1 MNAATETFA
10 ASEVTINEVV
20 TDDATQEAF
29 EQEAFE
35 QEAFE
40 HEGFEIESER
50 EVRAIAATGEG
61 AEEKLR
67 MVCEAAAE
75 MKARDIVVL
84 DVRGQT
90 IIADFFVMCS
100 GTSLTHIQSIAE
112 GVRDHLREDARERA
126 KPEGDAQSY
135 WVILDYSDVILH
147 VFSEETREFYDL
159 ERLWSDAKITR
170 WDSSPQDDT
179 SNHDARPLQIG
190 VTQPPAQTT
199 SAWPTVSLSAES
211 NQDGAN

>member
-10 ASEVTINEVV
+10 ASEVTINEGAIDEGAI
-20 TDDATQEAF
+20 DDVAVDDMAHEAF
-29 EQEAFE
+29 EM
-35 QEAFE
+35 
-40 HEGFEIESER
+40 ESGR

-67 MVCEAAAE
+67 MVCEAADE

-159 ERLWSDAKITR
+159 ERLWSDARITR
-170 WDSSPQDDT
+170 WESSSPQDDT

-190 VTQPPAQTT
+190 VTQPRAQTI
-199 SAWPTVSLSAES
+199 SASTTVSLPAES
-211 NQDGAN
+211 NQDKAN

>member
-1 MNAATETFA
+1 MDVATTENQTWTLDGVENHRENAAL
-10 ASEVTINEVV
+10 
-20 TDDATQEAF
+20 
-29 EQEAFE
+29 
-35 QEAFE
+35 
-40 HEGFEIESER
+40 
-50 EVRAIAATGEG
+50 IAPTSEG
-61 AEEKLR
+61 AEEKMRLI
-67 MVCEAAAE
+67 CEAADE

-159 ERLWSDAKITR
+159 ERLWSDAKITK
-170 WDSSPQDDT
+170 WESNPPQDADMST
-179 SNHDARPLQIG
+179 HDARPLQLD
-190 VTQPPAQTT
+190 QAQ
-199 SAWPTVSLSAES
+199 SAS
-211 NQDGAN
+211 NEDEAN

>member
-1 MNAATETFA
+1 MNGATTEALTTD
-10 ASEVTINEVV
+10 EVAGDEMNG
-20 TDDATQEAF
+20 
-29 EQEAFE
+29 
-35 QEAFE
+35 
-40 HEGFEIESER
+40 GFGLDER
-50 EVRAIAATGEG
+50 EVRSIAATGEG

-67 MVCEAAAE
+67 LICEAADE
-75 MKARDIVVL
+75 MKARDIIVL

-159 ERLWSDAKITR
+159 ESLWSDAKITK
-170 WDSSPQDDT
+170 WASSSPQDDST
-179 SNHDARPLQIG
+179 NHDARPLQIG
-190 VTQPPAQTT
+190 ATQAAASQ
-199 SAWPTVSLSAES
+199 SVAS
-211 NQDGAN
+211 NEDETN